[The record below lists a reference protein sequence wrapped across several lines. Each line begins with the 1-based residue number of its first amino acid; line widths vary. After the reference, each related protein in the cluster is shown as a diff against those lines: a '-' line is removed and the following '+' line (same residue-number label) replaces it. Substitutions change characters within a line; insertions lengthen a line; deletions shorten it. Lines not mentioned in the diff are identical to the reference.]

1 MCSHTSGC
9 LCLQPLAPF
18 PATSRATCVWQDL
31 RVQGS
36 LFNFIFFEFLKMF
49 LLGYDCFTML
59 CSFLLYNSV
68 NQLHEY
74 V

>member
-9 LCLQPLAPF
+9 LCLQPLTPF

-36 LFNFIFFEFLKMF
+36 LFYFIFFEF
-49 LLGYDCFTML
+49 
-59 CSFLLYNSV
+59 
-68 NQLHEY
+68 
-74 V
+74 

>member
-18 PATSRATCVWQDL
+18 PATSRATCVARPQEV
-31 RVQGS
+31 RAAYFI
-36 LFNFIFFEFLKMF
+36 LFYFEFFKMF

-59 CSFLLYNSV
+59 CSFLCTTV